1 MIRFGALGGLRPI
14 GVGTPVAK
22 CHRCSDQNPTANPG
36 TKRRKFVAFA
46 RMPRLVSSFN
56 MESILHG
63 LLPHAAARVK
73 VRVVGRVPPPCVI
86 PGWAFGKQARIAFL
100 VPTFFDE
107 GDQELLYYVWLRFPD
122 LGLGSASLSIL
133 RRRLALHRPR

>member
-46 RMPRLVSSFN
+46 RMPRLVPSFN

-86 PGWAFGKQARIAFL
+86 PGWAFGKQARITFL
-100 VPTFFDE
+100 VPAFFTGATMNYYIMFSSDFRIWDLAQHLCPYFA
-107 GDQELLYYVWLRFPD
+107 GD
-122 LGLGSASLSIL
+122 
-133 RRRLALHRPR
+133 